1 MAIEKWLES
10 CPSAVVARVVSDV
23 QDIRSLAI
31 TAELYPSDTLVVV
44 PIESLSSL
52 HKMAR
57 DNLSRRAKL
66 LSDALDLIEEQLLHI
81 EAAKAD
87 IAETYGDGF
96 TLLNYTQK
104 DMVKEVV
111 YNF

>member
-1 MAIEKWLES
+1 MTTIKYYAFNVWVIFDGEKES
-10 CPSAVVARVVSDV
+10 
-23 QDIRSLAI
+23 
-31 TAELYPSDTLVVV
+31 V
-44 PIESLSSL
+44 PFF
-52 HKMAR
+52 
-57 DNLSRRAKL
+57 
-66 LSDALDLIEEQLLHI
+66 DLIACDI

-87 IAETYGDGF
+87 IAETHCNGF

>member
-1 MAIEKWLES
+1 MATVKYYAFNVWVIFDGEKES
-10 CPSAVVARVVSDV
+10 
-23 QDIRSLAI
+23 
-31 TAELYPSDTLVVV
+31 V
-44 PIESLSSL
+44 PFF
-52 HKMAR
+52 
-57 DNLSRRAKL
+57 
-66 LSDALDLIEEQLLHI
+66 DLIACDI

-96 TLLNYTQK
+96 TLLSYTQK